1 MALMRVKSAGPGG
14 RIHGESRRQNVNRKE
29 TTSKAKMS
37 TLDSGIERKSID
49 QSML

>member
-1 MALMRVKSAGPGG
+1 MALMRVKSAAPGG
-14 RIHGESRRQNVNRKE
+14 RIHGESRRLNVNRKE